1 VEKPYAV
8 VFAGVP
14 GTSKSAIA
22 YNLSWNFN
30 LPILSNDSVRFE
42 VKEDL
47 RVESLSIKEDLV
59 FSSVNQNGALDE
71 YEKRI
76 KQRRDTI
83 LAIGRS
89 VIFDGS
95 VDRRWTEVKEELQN
109 YNYDWFMINMEL
121 SRSFLTGLYLGT
133 GRESFM
139 AQLDDYMEDHQRFLN
154 NHSHD
159 ISLEITDGD
168 FKDRLQI
175 SVDGL
180 SHFLDDTRE
189 IRRVA

>member
-1 VEKPYAV
+1 MEKPYAV

-59 FSSVNQNGALDE
+59 FSTANQNGALAE

-76 KQRRDTI
+76 KERRNTI

-95 VDRRWTEVKEELQN
+95 VDRRWGEVKEELQEHS
-109 YNYDWFMINMEL
+109 YDWFMINMEL
-121 SRSFLTGLYLGT
+121 SRPFLTGLYMST

-139 AQLDDYMEDHQRFLN
+139 PQLSDYMEDHRRFL
-154 NHSHD
+154 SRYADD
-159 ISLEITDGD
+159 IYLEITDED
-168 FKDRLQI
+168 FSDRLQV
-175 SVDGL
+175 SVNGL
-180 SHFLDDTRE
+180 RQFLGSVEEDRQ
-189 IRRVA
+189 VA